1 MSIELCRVF
10 HMAPNGDMPDRQSQ
24 RDSFTLANMVPQDA
38 RNNRYVWAGIEGAV
52 RKMAKKEGD
61 LYVITGPAF
70 IGGNLR
76 KVGRVLVPSH
86 LYKVVYSPRQ
96 RAGAA
101 YFIENVDTK
110 AYEVL
115 SIAQLEDRIGIDLL
129 PSLTRQQKLRMLRLP
144 KVNSKSNN

>member
-1 MSIELCRVF
+1 
-10 HMAPNGDMPDRQSQ
+10 
-24 RDSFTLANMVPQDA
+24 MVPQDA

-76 KVGRVLVPSH
+76 KVGRVIVPSH
-86 LYKVVYSPRQ
+86 LYKAVYSPRQ

-110 AYEVL
+110 TYEVL

-129 PSLTRQQKLRMLRLP
+129 PSLTRQQKLRMLSLP
-144 KVNSKSNN
+144 KVKSKSRK

>member
-1 MSIELCRVF
+1 
-10 HMAPNGDMPDRQSQ
+10 
-24 RDSFTLANMVPQDA
+24 
-38 RNNRYVWAGIEGAV
+38 
-52 RKMAKKEGD
+52 
-61 LYVITGPAF
+61 TGPAF

-96 RAGAA
+96 GAGAA